1 MLEIQHHKYMLKVK
15 KIIVLFLIAVLAS
28 CSAFHQ
34 GKKGEK
40 IAKVGDKYLY
50 ESDLKDVLKRG
61 MSATDSAHIRKS
73 FIDSWIRKQLMLGKA
88 EMNLTDEE
96 KDVDKQLEDYRTSL
110 LIFKYEQQ
118 LLRQKLDT
126 VITQEEIQKYY
137 NENNRNFILN
147 SPIVK
152 ALYIKLPA
160 SAPYLNKVRRWYRS
174 DDESDINDLESYCY
188 QYAIK
193 YDYFNDHWIYFNTI
207 LSEVPKEVTDKPRFL
222 KYNPYFEAS
231 DSLYHYF
238 VNIRDYQ
245 LSGSVSPLPFVEN
258 DIKNILLNK
267 RKINFVKEVENKI
280 YVDALDKK
288 RFEIY
293 K

>member
-1 MLEIQHHKYMLKVK
+1 MKVK
-15 KIIVLFLIAVLAS
+15 KVLVLFMVAVLAS

-34 GKKGEK
+34 GKKGQK

-50 ESDLKDVLKRG
+50 EDDLKDVLKQG
-61 MSATDSAHIRKS
+61 MSPTDSLHIRKS
-73 FIDSWIRKQLMLGKA
+73 FIDSWVRKQLMLEKA

-96 KDVDKQLEDYRTSL
+96 KNVENQLEDYRTSL

-118 LLRQKLDT
+118 LLQQKLDT
-126 VITQEEIQKYY
+126 VIRQDEIQKYY
-137 NENNRNFILN
+137 DDNNRNFILN
-147 SPIVK
+147 SPIVR

-160 SAPYLNKVRRWYRS
+160 SAPYLDKVRRWYRS
-174 DDESDINDLESYCY
+174 DDESDINELESYCY

-193 YDYFNDHWIYFNTI
+193 YDFFNDHWIYFNTI
-207 LSEVPKEVTDKPRFL
+207 LSEVPKDVPDKERFL

-231 DSLYHYF
+231 DSLFHYF
-238 VNIRDYQ
+238 VHIRDYQ
-245 LSGSVSPLPFVEN
+245 LAGSVSPLPFVED
-258 DIKNILLNK
+258 DIKSILLNK
-267 RKINFVKEVENKI
+267 RKINFVKEMENKI

-288 RFEIY
+288 KFEIY